1 MTKNPRIGIIVMALI
16 LVIDD
21 QELVRASI
29 RITLEA
35 AGHEVDEAEDG
46 EVGVKL
52 QEERLF
58 DVVITDILMP
68 VKEGIETIVDLR
80 RNYEDLKIIA
90 ISGGSR
96 SKTMDYLKAATSL
109 GADKVLSKPFSNEE
123 LLSCVN
129 ECLGG

>member
-1 MTKNPRIGIIVMALI
+1 MALI